1 MRHNNIVSAIEWLP
15 EHLFTEEIVEAAV
28 ESKEIEV
35 LSHIPGR
42 FLTPGR
48 IERII
53 AGSTESWHSFELRN
67 IPEAYRSGAVCDYA
81 MRKKTKNITAVPEA
95 MVTREMAEAVIRN
108 GRGDF
113 DILAFIPER
122 LWDAQLAYLAL
133 RSYIYDPYYTDSR
146 TDAVMKTGLILGYVP
161 VEVKTQEFYYGMLDG
176 MKILSTVTDAVVPS
190 RFKTAAY
197 YRKMAEHDLS
207 LVPARFYSYEIL
219 HAAVCSTEG
228 KNFITDPQF
237 FKPLSV
243 YLDDML
249 ADRLMEKHPYMF
261 GELPKRF
268 KTPERLVIA
277 IDNSK
282 RETNCYIDES
292 SRTTGRRRGAAKTT
306 CTSRIIWM
314 CCRNRNPN
322 CRRKMTLSM
331 TRFSPAGN
339 PSCHAGSW
347 NLCRSRSIPTMLRT
361 KKWNR
366 LCTKRKWRHGTGC
379 GSVKES
385 P

>member
-81 MRKKTKNITAVPEA
+81 MRKKPKNITAVPEA

-161 VEVKTQEFYYGMLDG
+161 VEVKTQ
-176 MKILSTVTDAVVPS
+176 SC
-190 RFKTAAY
+190 
-197 YRKMAEHDLS
+197 S
-207 LVPARFYSYEIL
+207 LF
-219 HAAVCSTEG
+219 
-228 KNFITDPQF
+228 
-237 FKPLSV
+237 
-243 YLDDML
+243 
-249 ADRLMEKHPYMF
+249 
-261 GELPKRF
+261 
-268 KTPERLVIA
+268 
-277 IDNSK
+277 
-282 RETNCYIDES
+282 
-292 SRTTGRRRGAAKTT
+292 
-306 CTSRIIWM
+306 RI
-314 CCRNRNPN
+314 P
-322 CRRKMTLSM
+322 
-331 TRFSPAGN
+331 
-339 PSCHAGSW
+339 
-347 NLCRSRSIPTMLRT
+347 
-361 KKWNR
+361 
-366 LCTKRKWRHGTGC
+366 
-379 GSVKES
+379 
-385 P
+385 